1 LFLGWPPGTAKLVK
15 LSASNV
21 VTKEL
26 AYWEVTGQ
34 VRFRFPYRTTPEK
47 AWYKRVMHKGYNERI
62 ELSGPG
68 AGTAIVRAVDDN
80 KEPVTKEVLLD
91 ARGFRIPE
99 AAEGE
104 VQIAHWL
111 EFKLY
116 DSLPYSALGLI

>member
-1 LFLGWPPGTAKLVK
+1 
-15 LSASNV
+15 
-21 VTKEL
+21 
-26 AYWEVTGQ
+26 
-34 VRFRFPYRTTPEK
+34 
-47 AWYKRVMHKGYNERI
+47 MHKGYNERI

-116 DSLPYSALGLI
+116 DSLPYNALGLI